1 MKKTRLLMKKKI
13 YVTRSAEDTMKLA
26 ARLASSLKAG
36 DCLALVGA
44 LGSGKTTFVKGLAY
58 GLGFKKKDYV
68 SSPTFVILKTYPART
83 PIYHFDVYRLS
94 TLNEFQGIGLEEFI
108 GSQGI
113 CVIEWADKLEG
124 LLPPDHMRIEFSA
137 SGDRSRKIVVH
148 HLSKRRGKRRIL

>member
-1 MKKTRLLMKKKI
+1 MKKKI
-13 YVTRSAEDTMKLA
+13 YVTRSAEETMRLAEKLA
-26 ARLASSLKAG
+26 HSLKAG
-36 DCLALVGA
+36 DCLALMGE

-68 SSPTFVILKTYPART
+68 SSPTFVILKTYPARI

-94 TLNEFQGIGLEEFI
+94 TLDEFQGIGLEEFI

-124 LLPPDHMRIEFSA
+124 LLPPDHMRVEFSTA
-137 SGDRSRKIVVH
+137 GSGDRLRKIVVH
-148 HLSKRRGKRRIL
+148 HLSKRRGKRKSP

>member
-1 MKKTRLLMKKKI
+1 MKKKI
-13 YVTRSAEDTMKLA
+13 YVTRSAGETVKLA
-26 ARLASSLKAG
+26 ARLARALVPG
-36 DCLALVGA
+36 DCLALIGD

-68 SSPTFVILKTYPART
+68 SSPTFVILKNYPARI

-124 LLPPDHMRIEFSA
+124 LLPPDHIRIEFSTA
-137 SGDRSRKIVVH
+137 GQGDRLRKIVVRH
-148 HLSKRRGKRRIL
+148 PSKRRGKRKSL